1 VIHYPED
8 PELPE
13 EHEQQGDLPGDP
25 QGDEPDSDE
34 GDEPSADDDG
44 DAGAEISPAVAA
56 LLGDKLYF
64 KIGEVARIV
73 GVKPY
78 VLRYWETEFSILR
91 PGKTRSKHRL
101 YRRRDVDLLLR
112 IKDLLHTRRFTIE
125 GARKKLREE
134 QAQTDAPAAA
144 TGALAEIREALV
156 RIRDSLN

>member
-1 VIHYPED
+1 MSDVPE
-8 PELPE
+8 PE
-13 EHEQQGDLPGDP
+13 ESGQAEGEELDQQAEGGDGR
-25 QGDEPDSDE
+25 QG
-34 GDEPSADDDG
+34 AD
-44 DAGAEISPAVAA
+44 AEVSPAVAA
-56 LLGDKLYF
+56 LLGEKLYF

-101 YRRRDVDLLLR
+101 YRRRDVELLLR

-134 QAQTDAPAAA
+134 AAPAETHGAA

-156 RIRDSLN
+156 HIRDSLN

>member
-1 VIHYPED
+1 MSDFPEPD
-8 PELPE
+8 DEGTG
-13 EHEQQGDLPGDP
+13 Q
-25 QGDEPDSDE
+25 DEPDAEPDADE
-34 GDEPSADDDG
+34 EAGIDESGVEASGDV
-44 DAGAEISPAVAA
+44 SPAVAA
-56 LLGDKLYF
+56 LLGEKLYF

-78 VLRYWETEFSILR
+78 VLRYWETEFSILK

-101 YRRRDVDLLLR
+101 YRRRDVELLLR

-134 QAQTDAPAAA
+134 AAPEAASPQAAS
-144 TGALAEIREALV
+144 GALAEIREALV

>member
-1 VIHYPED
+1 VT
-8 PELPE
+8 ELPE
-13 EHEQQGDLPGDP
+13 PEDELGDGE
-25 QGDEPDSDE
+25 GVGSD
-34 GDEPSADDDG
+34 DQDG
-44 DAGAEISPAVAA
+44 NGGEVSPAVAA
-56 LLGDKLYF
+56 LLGEKLYF

-78 VLRYWETEFSILR
+78 VLRYWETEFSILK

-101 YRRRDVDLLLR
+101 YRRRDVELLLR

-134 QAQTDAPAAA
+134 SSAVDAPAAT

-156 RIRDSLN
+156 RIRDSLS